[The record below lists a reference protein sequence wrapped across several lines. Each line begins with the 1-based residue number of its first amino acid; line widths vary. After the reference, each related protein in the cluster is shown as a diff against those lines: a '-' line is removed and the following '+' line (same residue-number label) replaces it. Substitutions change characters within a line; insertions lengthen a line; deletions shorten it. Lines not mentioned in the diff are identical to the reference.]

1 MKENEKINNF
11 ICKFYGIATIFIIFE
26 IIRFMVGELI

>member
-1 MKENEKINNF
+1 MKENKKINNF
-11 ICKFYGIATIFIIFE
+11 ICMFYGIATIFIIIE